1 MSASAAFALLGERAV
16 VVNVSG
22 GDERRVQRRLLEV
35 AQRARAWGDI
45 EEAVPGWNNLTLFV
59 DRAQSTGDAVLA
71 RLRAAWDTSVDRGV
85 AHVAPARTLE
95 IPVEYGGES
104 GPDLAEV
111 AATCGLSEREVAA
124 LHAAGEYE
132 VYFLGFQPGFAYLG
146 GLDRRLHVPRRA
158 RPRSAVP
165 AGSVAIGGS
174 HTGVYPRSSPG
185 GWQIVG
191 RTALTLF
198 DPSGRPPA
206 LLAPGDRV
214 RFVAR

>member
-1 MSASAAFALLGERAV
+1 MVS
-16 VVNVSG
+16 VSG
-22 GDERRVQRRLLEV
+22 DDERGVQRRLLEI
-35 AQRARAWGDI
+35 ARRTRAWGDV

-59 DRAQSTGDAVLA
+59 DPAQASGDAVLA
-71 RLRAAWDTSVDRGV
+71 RLRAAWDASADRSVARE
-85 AHVAPARTLE
+85 APARTLE
-95 IPVEYGGES
+95 IPVEYGGEA

-111 AATCGLSEREVAA
+111 AASCGLSEREVAA

-165 AGSVAIGGS
+165 AGSVGIGGS

-185 GWQIVG
+185 GWRIVG